1 MFELEEHDLGE
12 EGTVEQALG
21 LVLRRVFDETSL
33 PRRGPWE
40 MRCEVDADLVE
51 QRVSMSIELVLVR
64 GGAVPSTAIAGGVN

>member
-1 MFELEEHDLGE
+1 MFDFGE
-12 EGTVEQALG
+12 QDFGEDGTVEQALG
-21 LVLRRVFDETSL
+21 LVLRRVFAETSL
-33 PRRGPWE
+33 PRLGPWE